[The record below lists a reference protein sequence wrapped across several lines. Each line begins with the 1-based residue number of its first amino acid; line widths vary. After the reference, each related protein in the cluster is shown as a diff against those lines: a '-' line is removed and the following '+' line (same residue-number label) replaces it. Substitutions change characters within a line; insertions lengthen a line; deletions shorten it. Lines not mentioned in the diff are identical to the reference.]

1 MSTELVSKF
10 TEDEAREFIEEVKG
24 DYGSLRAKIAT
35 MWKSRIWLA
44 LGYESWQEC
53 IDTEFGDEP
62 IRPPKEL
69 EQETIEELRS
79 FGMSTR
85 GIATATDIPQSTV
98 ARRVAVSTDPN
109 GSVDDTERVMSLDGK
124 SRPATNPR
132 SPEPVASPQP
142 APQTED
148 IVDAE
153 VIEDHSASAMAGGQ
167 SVDDDRLASDLGIE
181 PIEVSMSGTDAPLSG
196 THIVQVVNELHA
208 GARAPL
214 PQVKK
219 KSKLLEQAFATGL
232 ANNGQFE
239 EEQITDLGQDVAD
252 TVAVL
257 SDLLTAMDGSG
268 PDVRSA
274 MSDRDT
280 SGSIQ
285 KAVKNL
291 SLIAG
296 GRS

>member
-1 MSTELVSKF
+1 MSTALVSKF
-10 TEDEAREFIEEVKG
+10 TPEEAREFIEEVKG
-24 DYGSLRAKIAT
+24 DYGSLRTKIAT
-35 MWKSRIWLA
+35 MWKGRIWLA

-53 IDTEFGDEP
+53 VDVEFANEP

-79 FGMSTR
+79 LGMSAR
-85 GIATATDIPQSTV
+85 GIATATDIPKSTV
-98 ARRVAVSTDPN
+98 ARKFEASTVPN
-109 GSVDDTERVMSLDGK
+109 GTVDDDERIIGLDGK
-124 SRPATNPR
+124 SRPATQPTPTT
-132 SPEPVASPQP
+132 SPP
-142 APQTED
+142 APASSGAED

-153 VIEDHSASAMAGGQ
+153 V
-167 SVDDDRLASDLGIE
+167 VDDGPEDDRLASDLGIE
-181 PIEVSMSGTDAPLSG
+181 PIEVAMNGTEAPLTG

-219 KSKLLEQAFATGL
+219 KSKLLEQAFSTGL

-239 EEQITDLGQDVAD
+239 DEQITELGQDVAD

-257 SDLLTAMDGSG
+257 SDLLTAMDSSG
-268 PDVRSA
+268 PNVRSVLT
-274 MSDRDT
+274 DYDT
-280 SGSIQ
+280 AGSMR

-291 SLIAG
+291 SLITG
-296 GRS
+296 ERS